1 MKRMTLKTRLVLLHT
16 AMMTVVVCG
25 VLAVLFS
32 AGFREILTN
41 VRGTLETRVSR
52 SVEDVEYNNGRLEF
66 DSELLAL
73 DNGVYLSVY
82 EPDSPEMLYGRLPY
96 GFTYDLPFSDGAL
109 RTVTAGD
116 TEYCVLDIEFA
127 VEGTTTSCSGASF
140 RSATRSATSATRCA
154 LR

>member
-52 SVEDVEYNNGRLEF
+52 SIEDVEYKSGRLEF
-66 DSELLAL
+66 DSELGARQR
-73 DNGVYLSVY
+73 GVPLG
-82 EPDSPEMLYGRLPY
+82 L
-96 GFTYDLPFSDGAL
+96 
-109 RTVTAGD
+109 
-116 TEYCVLDIEFA
+116 
-127 VEGTTTSCSGASF
+127 
-140 RSATRSATSATRCA
+140 
-154 LR
+154 